1 MLSVYQRTLF
11 SFFLWEGNFLII
23 YLGIFFENEF
33 FFNLTHVIS
42 FTIAQRS
49 DDAYVEDELPDL
61 VLDTTLRKESTSSLE
76 AITNEG
82 SNSSSIIGNYQI

>member
-1 MLSVYQRTLF
+1 MKINLF
-11 SFFLWEGNFLII
+11 F
-23 YLGIFFENEF
+23 Y
-33 FFNLTHVIS
+33 LTHVIS

>member
-1 MLSVYQRTLF
+1 MQKQDCNSY
-11 SFFLWEGNFLII
+11 
-23 YLGIFFENEF
+23 NEEDF
-33 FFNLTHVIS
+33 
-42 FTIAQRS
+42 IAQRS